1 LKKCKMWLIL
11 KENVF
16 VGINHA
22 SRGHVSATPDMTTL
36 RHARRARLTGCE

>member
-1 LKKCKMWLIL
+1 MWLIL

-22 SRGHVSATPDMTTL
+22 TSGHVSANTDMTAL
-36 RHARRARLTGCE
+36 RRALWARFTGCE